1 MPQYSKGVEMAH
13 HCQNAPSLHVT
24 PTVHGPAPLTYFQ
37 KNRYQCLN
45 LAVTEKSA
53 GLKAQYS
60 SSIQNTDYYMHKK
73 QLYLIDGYALIYRAY
88 FALMKNPL
96 SNASGQPTGAIF
108 GFASYLLRLLETFD
122 CPYVAVVMDSPK
134 PTFRHLMYEPY
145 KANREEM
152 PEDLQSQ
159 IPIIRR
165 FIDSCNIPTI
175 IQQGLE
181 ADDLIASTTLQ
192 AVDNGFEVFLVTR
205 DKDLMQLIGS
215 HVSMLMPEGSGTL
228 APFGA
233 DQVKDKMGV
242 GPEQIVDYLSL
253 VGDSSDNIPG
263 VPGIGP
269 KTAAKILA
277 QVQNVETL
285 LEDTTVLKNPKL
297 IAKIDNFRDQL
308 ILSKQLVILK
318 TDTPP
323 AFTLE
328 ELVRKPINTTECST
342 LLREMECR
350 SLLRSPL
357 LQQTTAP
364 SKEATC
370 TTISSEAALEELAQ
384 KIIAQGNFSLLSFS
398 SGAAGIHEP
407 PISVAVAL
415 SPDDSYYIPLGH
427 TEESTDIP
435 AKSYTGFLRKT
446 GGNPAIKLI
455 CYNYKK
461 EQHYALRYDV
471 DLQSTV
477 FDCMIAAYLLDPG
490 KRNYDSATLIDEWL
504 MQTTVPIESL
514 LGSGKQKRQ
523 SADVPVEEVA
533 QLLSAHARSL
543 LPLEKK
549 LRSHLFEKN
558 VYQLF
563 ESIELPLIPV
573 LARMEEYGARI
584 DIPFLRQLSGEYGTR
599 LAAIAA
605 ELFAMA
611 GEEFNINSPKQI
623 GEVLF
628 DRLGLPAPKKTK
640 TGAHATGVEVLEK
653 LAGAHPIARKILDH
667 RELQKLL
674 STYIDAL
681 PAQIDPVSARVHTTF
696 NQTIAATGRLSSTD
710 PNLQN
715 IPIRS
720 DDGRRIRD
728 AFIPADDMLLISADY
743 SQIELRIL
751 AHLSDDPLLKQAFN
765 EDRDI
770 HTQTASA
777 VYGIF
782 PELVTPEMRRAA
794 KTINFGLMY
803 GMGPINLARQLGI
816 SFNEAR
822 SFIETYFLQFP
833 TIKRYMETTIEA
845 ARNHGYTETLLGR
858 RRFLPDIASANRNIR
873 EAAERTAINTPVQGT
888 AADIIKIAMI
898 NIDKSM
904 TENFPGAKMILQ
916 VHDELVFE
924 SPLESA
930 EALRDW
936 VVATMENACS
946 LSVPLKVDAG
956 IGHNWN
962 EAH

>member
-1 MPQYSKGVEMAH
+1 MQ
-13 HCQNAPSLHVT
+13 
-24 PTVHGPAPLTYFQ
+24 
-37 KNRYQCLN
+37 
-45 LAVTEKSA
+45 
-53 GLKAQYS
+53 
-60 SSIQNTDYYMHKK
+60 KK

-96 SNASGQPTGAIF
+96 TNAAGQPTGAIY
-108 GFASYLLRLLETFD
+108 GFAGYLLRLLETYD
-122 CPYVAVVMDSPK
+122 CPYVAVVMDAPK
-134 PTFRHLMYEPY
+134 PTFRHLMYDKY

-152 PEDLQSQ
+152 PEELHSQ

-205 DKDLMQLIGS
+205 DKDLMQLIGPR
-215 HVSMLMPEGSGTL
+215 VTMLMPEGGGTL
-228 APFGA
+228 SPFGA
-233 DQVKDKMGV
+233 EQVKDKMGV
-242 GPEQIVDYLSL
+242 GPEKIIDYLAL

-263 VPGIGP
+263 VPGVGP
-269 KTAAKILA
+269 KTASKILS
-277 QVQNVETL
+277 QVAGVDEL
-285 LEDTTVLKNPKL
+285 LADTTVIRNPKL
-297 IAKIDNFRDQL
+297 RMKIDDNREQL
-308 ILSKQLVILK
+308 ILSKQLVTLK

-323 AFTLE
+323 AFTLD
-328 ELVRKPINTTECST
+328 ELARQPIDTDACSS

-357 LQQTTAP
+357 L
-364 SKEATC
+364 SRV
-370 TTISSEAALEELAQ
+370 EAATAISPTADTVIGSVEELSTLLEKIVTQ
-384 KIIAQGNFSLLSFS
+384 KSFTLLSFS
-398 SGAAGIHEP
+398 SGVAPIHTP
-407 PISVAVAL
+407 PVGFSIAVNESEGYYLPLHHPDEAVNLPVDAIGDFFLAVADY
-415 SPDDSYYIPLGH
+415 PDVKI
-427 TEESTDIP
+427 
-435 AKSYTGFLRKT
+435 
-446 GGNPAIKLI
+446 I
-455 CYNYKK
+455 CHNCKQ
-461 EQHYALRYDV
+461 EFHHI
-471 DLQSTV
+471 LQYGV
-477 FDCMIAAYLLDPG
+477 VLKGAAFDPMIAAYLLDPG
-490 KRNYDSATLIDEWL
+490 KRDYDCATLFDEWL
-504 MQTTVPIESL
+504 MRTIYPVVSL
-514 LGSGKQKRQ
+514 LGSGRQKRLP
-523 SADVPVEEVA
+523 AEVPVAEA
-533 QLLSAHARSL
+533 APLLCAHARSL
-543 LPLEKK
+543 IALEKK
-549 LRSHLFEKN
+549 LRPMLFEKN
-558 VYQLF
+558 VHRLF

-573 LARMEEYGARI
+573 LTRLEQAGARI
-584 DIPFLRQLSGEYGTR
+584 DEVYLHSLSNEYGKR
-599 LAAIAA
+599 LALIAD
-605 ELFAMA
+605 ELYELA

-628 DRLGLPAPKKTK
+628 DRLHLPAPKKTK
-640 TGAHATGVEVLEK
+640 TGAHATGVEILEK
-653 LAGAHPIARKILDH
+653 LATDYPIARKILDY

-681 PAQIDPVSARVHTTF
+681 PAQIAPASGRVHTTF

-720 DDGRRIRD
+720 DDGRRIRN
-728 AFIPADDMLLISADY
+728 AFIPADGKVLISADY

-751 AHLSDDPLLKQAFN
+751 AHLSDDPLLKQAFK

-777 VYGIF
+777 IYGIF
-782 PELVTPEMRRAA
+782 PEMVTPEMRRAA

-822 SFIETYFLQFP
+822 SFIETYFMQFP
-833 TIKRYMETTIEA
+833 TIKRYMETTIES

-858 RRFLPDIASANRNIR
+858 RRYLPDIATANRMVR

-898 NIDKSM
+898 NIDRSIN
-904 TENFPGAKMILQ
+904 ERFPGAKMILQ

-924 SPLESA
+924 SPE
-930 EALRDW
+930 ENGTQLRDW
-936 VVATMENACS
+936 VVATMSTAYE
-946 LSVPLKVDAG
+946 LSVPLRVDAG
-956 IGHNWN
+956 IGKNWN